1 MTHLDDGSIVTD
13 LTADHENNRLIIVQG
28 YTIRHVET
36 WHGHDH
42 SAYIVWDGPE
52 ITEAD
57 CPY

>member
-1 MTHLDDGSIVTD
+1 MTHLDDGTIVTD
-13 LTADHENNRLIIVQG
+13 LTAHDENNRLTTAG

-42 SAYIVWDGPE
+42 SAYIVWDAPE
-52 ITEAD
+52 ITETD

>member
-13 LTADHENNRLIIVQG
+13 LTADHENNRLIVQG

-36 WHGHDH
+36 WHAHGHA
-42 SAYIVWDGPE
+42 SFIVWDAPE
-52 ITEAD
+52 ITETD